1 MTKAQRRARLLQLGE
16 ALPEASCSG
25 GQHVAFSVRGRNFAY
40 YLDDHHGDGLIA
52 LCCKAAPGE
61 QEALVAADP
70 ERFYRPAYVGSKGW
84 VAVRLDLDEVDW
96 TEVGELLTESYRL
109 VAPKRLSARLRV
121 SPDSASSSGT

>member
-1 MTKAQRRARLLQLGE
+1 M
-16 ALPEASCSG
+16 
-25 GQHVAFSVRGRNFAY
+25 AFSVRGRNFAY
-40 YLDDHHGDGLIA
+40 YFDDHHGDGLVA

-84 VAVRLDLDEVDW
+84 VAMRLDLDEVDW
-96 TEVGELLTESYRL
+96 TEVRELLTESYRL

-121 SPDSASSSGT
+121 SPDFAPGSGT